1 MLLKEINP
9 FVRQALNAQLTRQN
23 KTDTF
28 NKIKTVDCR
37 LFYIASAQGKMRF
50 QSGAYKLQAGTI
62 ILFSADTAYTWEVD
76 SVNYYAINFDYTQNF
91 SHINKKF
98 HPINVNKFSKSD
110 IIEKATFQDEPLLN
124 EPLVL
129 YSAHK
134 LGQDVKR
141 IVTEYLIGNE
151 HVEILTS
158 ALLKSLIVEILRK
171 KKASLSISEQKTTE
185 IIRTLIEYFTNDYAN
200 EITYQSLQQK
210 FHFNPSYLNRI
221 FKAYTEN
228 TLHGFLLE
236 YRLNTA
242 MEILTSQNLPINQ
255 VATLCGFPNP
265 YHFTKAFRKFTGV
278 SPTEYKKNKLGF

>member
-1 MLLKEINP
+1 MLFKEINP

-28 NKIKTVDCR
+28 NRIKTVDCR
-37 LFYIASAQGKMRF
+37 LFYIFAARGKISFESAS
-50 QSGAYKLQAGTI
+50 YELQAGTI
-62 ILFSADTAYTWEVD
+62 ILFRADTAYTWEVD

-91 SHINKKF
+91 SHIKKKF
-98 HPINVNKFSKSD
+98 HPISIRKFSEAD

-129 YSAHK
+129 SSAHK

-151 HVEILTS
+151 HVQMLTS

-171 KKASLSISEQKTTE
+171 KKASLSVAEQKTTE
-185 IIRTLIEYFTNDYAN
+185 IARNLIEYITNDYAN
-200 EITYQSLQQK
+200 EITYESLQKK
-210 FHFNPSYLNRI
+210 FHFNPAYLNRI
-221 FKAYTEN
+221 FKAATGN

-242 MEILTSQNLPINQ
+242 MEILTTQNLPVHQ
-255 VATLCGFPNP
+255 VAALCGFPNP

-278 SPTEYKKNKLGF
+278 SPTEYRKRNLV

>member
-1 MLLKEINP
+1 MLFKDINP

-37 LFYIASAQGKMRF
+37 LFYIFSGNGKMRF
-50 QSGAYKLQAGTI
+50 QSATYDLKAGTI

-98 HPINVNKFSKSD
+98 HPISVSNFSKSD
-110 IIEKATFQDEPLLN
+110 IIEKATFQDESLLN

-141 IVTEYLIGNE
+141 IATEYLIGNE

-158 ALLKSLIVEILRK
+158 ALLKSLIVEILRT

-185 IIRTLIEYFTNDYAN
+185 IVRTLIEYLTNDYAN
-200 EITYQSLQQK
+200 EITYESLQKK

-221 FKAYTEN
+221 FKAYTGN

-242 MEILTSQNLPINQ
+242 IEILTSQNLPVNQ

-278 SPTEYKKNKLGF
+278 SPTEYKKRNLV